1 MFDNLIKGLSC
12 LAVLKGG
19 SAMDY
24 KEQILEIVRR
34 IDDEKMLRY
43 IYTFISSLLN
53 GKKSNQ

>member
-1 MFDNLIKGLSC
+1 
-12 LAVLKGG
+12 
-19 SAMDY
+19 MDY
-24 KEQILEIVRR
+24 KGQILEIIRR